1 MTSLLPSTDARTED
15 ARTAHGQSVGLR
27 HRRPLWL
34 VAPLAGV
41 VAALATLL
49 LLVTV
54 ALAGWYLADGGGHGA
69 PRDALRVGALAWL
82 AAHGSGVQVQGVTV
96 SVLPLGL
103 TLLSAW
109 AVWRVGHRLGD
120 AVSGHGPDADRI
132 ADGERDWTVPGATLL
147 FAVGYAVGAAL
158 LATAG
163 DAATA
168 PSDGRAVAGALLLAV
183 LVGGP
188 AVATGS
194 GRLPVWVATLPG
206 SVPAAAAAAMAVL
219 RWFLGTALAV
229 LLVALALD
237 WPAAANVTSQLQTSP
252 SGTLSMAVASLVLLP
267 NAVAFAGS
275 YLLGAGF
282 TVGAGTLVT
291 PTAVVLGPLPLFPLL
306 AALPDEGTPAAWTAY
321 LLGVPP
327 VVAALAVMRAQR
339 RHPTLRWDQG
349 ALRGCVGGV
358 VAALGVAL
366 LARLAGG
373 AAGPGRLQDVAPF
386 AFPTLVYA
394 VAAFGIGGLVGGLL
408 ATAWQRRRGRLS
420 TAD

>member
-1 MTSLLPSTDARTED
+1 MTSLLPSADSRDARL
-15 ARTAHGQSVGLR
+15 RSAHGRTGDPR

-34 VAPLAGV
+34 VAPLAGAA
-41 VAALATLL
+41 AALAALL
-49 LLVTV
+49 LLVT
-54 ALAGWYLADGGGHGA
+54 ACLAGWYLADGGSHGA

-82 AAHGSGVQVQGVTV
+82 AAHGSGFQVQGVTI

-109 AVWRVGHRLGD
+109 MVWRAGLRLGD

-132 ADGERDWTVPGATLL
+132 ADGERDWTVPVATLL
-147 FAVGYAVGAAL
+147 FAGGYAVAAAVL
-158 LATAG
+158 STAG
-163 DAATA
+163 DPATA
-168 PSDGRAVAGALLLAV
+168 PSGGRAVAGAILLAA

-194 GRLPVWVATLPG
+194 GRLPVWVATLPP
-206 SVPAAAAAAMAVL
+206 SVPAAAAAAVAVL
-219 RWFLGTALAV
+219 RWFLGTALV
-229 LLVALALD
+229 LLLVSLALD
-237 WPAAANVTSQLQTSP
+237 WPAAANVMSQLQTSP
-252 SGTLSMAVASLVLLP
+252 SGALSMTVASLVLLP
-267 NAVAFAGS
+267 NAVAFAAS

-306 AALPDEGTPAAWTAY
+306 AALPDEGTPAAWTTY

-358 VAALGVAL
+358 AAALAVAL
-366 LARLAGG
+366 LVRVAGG
-373 AAGPGRLQDVAPF
+373 AAGPGRLQDVGPYASS
-386 AFPTLVYA
+386 ALVYA

-408 ATAWQRRRGRLS
+408 ATAWQRRRGRVS
-420 TAD
+420 TAG

>member
-1 MTSLLPSTDARTED
+1 MTSLIPSADAQTSRGRTTRGRAVE
-15 ARTAHGQSVGLR
+15 LR

-41 VAALATLL
+41 VAALAALL
-49 LLVTV
+49 LLVT
-54 ALAGWYLADGGGHGA
+54 ACLAGWYLADGGSHGA

-82 AAHGSGVQVQGVTV
+82 AAHGSGFQVQGVTI

-109 AVWRVGHRLGD
+109 ALWRVGHRLGD

-147 FAVGYAVGAAL
+147 FAGGYAVTAAL
-158 LATAG
+158 LAAAG
-163 DAATA
+163 DAAA
-168 PSDGRAVAGALLLAV
+168 PSGGRAVAGALLLAV

-194 GRLPVWVATLPG
+194 GRLPVWVATMPA
-206 SVPAAAAAAMAVL
+206 SVPATAAAALAVL
-219 RWFLGTALAV
+219 RWFLATALAV
-229 LLVALALD
+229 LLVSLALD
-237 WPAAANVTSQLQTSP
+237 WPAAANVMSQLQTSP
-252 SGTLSMAVASLVLLP
+252 SGAVSMTVASLVLLP
-267 NAVAFAGS
+267 NALAFAGS

-291 PTAVVLGPLPLFPLL
+291 PTAVVLGPLPLLPLL
-306 AALPDEGTPAAWTAY
+306 AALPDDGTPAAWTAY

-327 VVAALAVMRAQR
+327 VVAALAVMSAQR

-349 ALRGCVGGV
+349 ALRGCAGGV
-358 VAALGVAL
+358 VAALAFAL

-373 AAGPGRLQDVAPF
+373 AAGPGRLQHVAPF
-386 AFPTLVYA
+386 ASSSLVYA

-420 TAD
+420 TGD

>member
-1 MTSLLPSTDARTED
+1 MTSLLPSADSRAARLRS
-15 ARTAHGQSVGLR
+15 ARPRTGEPR

-41 VAALATLL
+41 VAALAALL
-49 LLVTV
+49 LLVT
-54 ALAGWYLADGGGHGA
+54 ACLAGWYLADGGSHGA

-82 AAHGSGVQVQGVTV
+82 AAHGSGFRVQGVTV

-109 AVWRVGHRLGD
+109 MVWRAGLRLGD

-147 FAVGYAVGAAL
+147 FAAGYAVSAAL

-168 PSDGRAVAGALLLAV
+168 PSGGRAVVGALLLAV

-194 GRLPVWVATLPG
+194 GRLPVWVATLPP
-206 SVPAAAAAAMAVL
+206 SVPATAAAALAVL
-219 RWFLGTALAV
+219 RWFLGASLV
-229 LLVALALD
+229 LLLVSLAID
-237 WPAAANVTSQLQTSP
+237 WPAAANVMSQLQTSP
-252 SGTLSMAVASLVLLP
+252 SGALSMTVASLVLLP
-267 NAVAFAGS
+267 NAVAFAAS

-306 AALPDEGTPAAWTAY
+306 AALPDEGTPAAWTTY

-358 VAALGVAL
+358 VAAVAVSL
-366 LARLAGG
+366 LIRLAGG
-373 AAGPGRLQDVAPF
+373 AAGPGRLQDVGPDASS
-386 AFPTLVYA
+386 ALVYA

-408 ATAWQRRRGRLS
+408 ATGWQRRRGRVS
-420 TAD
+420 TAG